1 MISTHSQVG
10 GSELTLDKLR
20 SQHQG
25 HEVRLEELKMKT
37 LLTPEEEFEE
47 KQLKKK
53 KLRLKDQMELLRRV
67 AS

>member
-1 MISTHSQVG
+1 MISTRSLVG
-10 GSELTLDKLR
+10 RNEATLDQLQ
-20 SQHQG
+20 SQHEG
-25 HEVRLEELKMKT
+25 HEVRLEELKLKT

>member
-1 MISTHSQVG
+1 MISTRSLVG
-10 GSELTLDKLR
+10 RNETTLDQLQ
-20 SQHQG
+20 SQHEG
-25 HEVRLEELKMKT
+25 HEVRLEELKLKT

>member
-1 MISTHSQVG
+1 MISTRSQVG
-10 GSELTLDKLR
+10 GTDMTLDQLR

-25 HEVRLEELKMKT
+25 HEVRLEELKSKT

-53 KLRLKDQMELLRRV
+53 KLRLKDQMELLRRM

>member
-1 MISTHSQVG
+1 M
-10 GSELTLDKLR
+10 TLDKLR

>member
-1 MISTHSQVG
+1 MISTRQQVG
-10 GSELTLDKLR
+10 GTDMTLDQLR

-25 HEVRLEELKMKT
+25 HEVRLEELRLKV

-53 KLRLKDQMELLRRV
+53 KLRLKDQMQLLRRV

>member
-1 MISTHSQVG
+1 MISTRSQVG
-10 GSELTLDKLR
+10 GTDMTLDQLR

-25 HEVRLEELKMKT
+25 HEVRLEELKSKM

>member
-1 MISTHSQVG
+1 MISTRSQVG
-10 GSELTLDKLR
+10 GTDMTLDQLR

-25 HEVRLEELKMKT
+25 HEARLEELRLKT

>member
-1 MISTHSQVG
+1 MISTPTQVG
-10 GSELTLDKLR
+10 ENDMTLDKLQ

-25 HEVRLEELKMKT
+25 HEMRLEELKTKT